1 MTDSLVLRHVV
12 EVTGL
17 LALHLMCL
25 RVRVQEM
32 QRYFWDYCMSQHGYF
47 HVEKSASQCKI
58 TMEHGPFGPI
68 PHAWAGERER
78 AEARDAALSELM
90 ESDEVRPRLRLYLL
104 RFVFHS
110 SCSWCFIG

>member
-1 MTDSLVLRHVV
+1 
-12 EVTGL
+12 
-17 LALHLMCL
+17 
-25 RVRVQEM
+25 M

-90 ESDEVRPRLRLYLL
+90 ESDEVRPRLRLYISVL
-104 RFVFHS
+104 S
-110 SCSWCFIG
+110 FIHLADHLNLCCILCRMA